1 MFDWIGH
8 PAGRIATVVVFA
20 LISKACWILLA
31 TSIPSNH
38 LGNIAL
44 HDLLAAAVV
53 GIATGM
59 IGFLSIAVLIPNQAR
74 PSEPKDIDAEANV
87 LRTIL
92 ASACTAL
99 AMPMLGVVDWSVRY
113 NLPGGCITMSFV
125 LGFIATLGG
134 AIVGMLLLCGVATAF
149 GPKT

>member
-1 MFDWIGH
+1 MLGWIGH
-8 PAGRIATVVVFA
+8 PAGRIATGVVFA
-20 LISKACWILLA
+20 LISKSCWILLA
-31 TSIPSNH
+31 TSFHATH
-38 LGNIAL
+38 LGNIVAL

-59 IGFLSIAVLIPNQAR
+59 IGFLSIAVLIPEQAR
-74 PSEPKDIDAEANV
+74 PSEPKDIDADANV

-134 AIVGMLLLCGVATAF
+134 AIVGMMLCCAASLLHSA
-149 GPKT
+149 